1 MQQRLKLNN
10 KVALVTGGAM
20 AAKPGCPS
28 YASLQM
34 LADLLQCMWHLGAT
48 EEALNMH
55 HICPGRT
62 SLQKPV

>member
-34 LADLLQCMWHLGAT
+34 L
-48 EEALNMH
+48 
-55 HICPGRT
+55 
-62 SLQKPV
+62 